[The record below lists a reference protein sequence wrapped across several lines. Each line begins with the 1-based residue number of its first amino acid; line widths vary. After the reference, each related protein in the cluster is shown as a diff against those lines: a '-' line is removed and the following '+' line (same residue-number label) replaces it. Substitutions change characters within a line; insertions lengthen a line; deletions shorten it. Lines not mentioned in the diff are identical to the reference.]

1 MQNATRMLLKNGF
14 SQQHFIHLAFLMLK
28 PSHRV
33 LILTNFTLTKH
44 LDRWFDAALLA
55 RIEAIDFLLFEYFYI
70 KTYFIVALK
79 VT

>member
-1 MQNATRMLLKNGF
+1 MDYDGFKSKRQLLRKKIKRKIKSMQNATRMLLKNGF

-44 LDRWFDAALLA
+44 LDR
-55 RIEAIDFLLFEYFYI
+55 
-70 KTYFIVALK
+70 
-79 VT
+79 